1 MAERP
6 MNDARHM
13 TDFEALMWNLDADPR
28 LSSVIANITVL
39 DRSPDWDRLV
49 RRLNRASTMVPRL
62 RQHVVTTPGGIV
74 PPRWVDDSTFSLDR
88 HVRRVT
94 LKGRRSRRAALDVAM
109 EIFEEPFDRNRPLW
123 DFVVIDG
130 MADGRAAM
138 LQRLHHALT
147 DGIGGIRISE
157 QFIDFERDAPEPD
170 PVPAPPMAAEPQNPW
185 GDLGHAMGEAA
196 RRQVDGARHA
206 AEDAWSALS
215 NPQDLLGRG
224 REGLDV
230 LRSTARQAR
239 LSEKRCS
246 PLWTERSLHRRLD
259 TIDLSLLDAK
269 AAASALGGT
278 VNDFFVAGAVAGA
291 GDYHRRYGCD
301 VSDLRVAMPISTRH
315 GDKSAGGNLFSPS
328 QTVLPAGDMSPAA
341 RFAAVRDLLATTKSE
356 KALGAVESLAGT
368 LNRLPHPLLV
378 WAGYRAS
385 SIVDFV
391 TSNMRAAPIDVFLAG
406 ALMESNYPIGPLAGT
421 AFNLSTMSYRG
432 TLNMGLV
439 TDPAAVDQPDLLRRC
454 LDKAYKDLLRAAP

>member
-1 MAERP
+1 MH
-6 MNDARHM
+6 DARHM

-28 LSSVIANITVL
+28 LSSVIANITIL

-49 RRLNRASTMVPRL
+49 RRLDRASVLVPRL
-62 RQHVVTTPGGIV
+62 RQHVATSPGGMV
-74 PPRWVDDSTFSLDR
+74 PPRWVDDPTFALDH
-88 HVRRVT
+88 HVRRIT
-94 LKGRRSRRAALDVAM
+94 LKGRRSRRAALDAAM

-147 DGIGGIRISE
+147 DGIGGLRISE
-157 QFIDFERDAPEPD
+157 QFIDFEREAPEPD
-170 PVPAPPMAAEPQNPW
+170 PVEAPTAVVEPPNPW
-185 GDLGHAMGEAA
+185 GDLGQAVGEVA
-196 RRQVDGARHA
+196 RRQVDLARHA
-206 AEDAWSALS
+206 AEDAWAVLS
-215 NPQDLLGRG
+215 SPQDLVSRG
-224 REGLDV
+224 KDGLDV

-239 LSEKRCS
+239 LAERRRS

-259 TIDLSLLDAK
+259 TIDISLADARV
-269 AAASALGGT
+269 AASALGGT
-278 VNDFFVAGAVAGA
+278 VNDFFVSGAVAAA
-291 GDYHRRYGCD
+291 GDYHRRCGSEVD
-301 VSDLRVAMPISTRH
+301 DLRVAMPISTRH

-328 QTVLPAGDMSPAA
+328 QTVLPAGDMPAA
-341 RFAAVRDLLATTKSE
+341 DRFEAVRDLLATTKAE
-356 KALGAVESLAGT
+356 KSLGAVESLAGT

-391 TSNMRAAPIDVFLAG
+391 TSNMRAAPIDVYLAG

-454 LDKAYKDLLRAAP
+454 MEKAYKDLLRAAP

>member
-1 MAERP
+1 MH
-6 MNDARHM
+6 DARHM

-39 DRSPDWDRLV
+39 DQAPDWDRLV
-49 RRLNRASTMVPRL
+49 RRLDRASVVVPRL
-62 RQHVVTTPGGIV
+62 RQHVVTAPGGVV
-74 PPRWVDDSTFSLDR
+74 PPRWADDPTFSLDR
-88 HVRRVT
+88 HVRRIT
-94 LKGRRSRRAALDVAM
+94 LKGRRSRRAALDAAM

-130 MADGRAAM
+130 LADGRAAM
-138 LQRLHHALT
+138 LQRLHHAVT
-147 DGIGGIRISE
+147 DGIGAIRISE
-157 QFIDFERDAPEPD
+157 QFVDFERNAPEPD
-170 PVPAPPMAAEPQNPW
+170 PVEPPPIVDGPARPW
-185 GDLGHAMGEAA
+185 GDLGQALGDAA
-196 RRQVDGARHA
+196 RRQVDGARKA
-206 AEDAWSALS
+206 AEDAWSTLAH
-215 NPQDLLGRG
+215 PQDLVSRG
-224 REGLDV
+224 RDGLDV

-259 TIDLSLLDAK
+259 TIDVSLADAK
-269 AAASALGGT
+269 AAAAALGGT
-278 VNDFFVAGAVAGA
+278 INDFFVTGAVAGA
-291 GDYHRRYGCD
+291 GEYHRRSGCD
-301 VSDLRVAMPISTRH
+301 VDNLRVAMPISTRH

-328 QTVLPAGDMSPAA
+328 QTVLPAWDMTPLA
-341 RFAAVRDLLATTKSE
+341 RFEAVRDLLSTTKAE

-368 LNRLPHPLLV
+368 LNLLPHPLLV

-391 TSNMRAAPIDVFLAG
+391 TSNMRAAPIDVYLGG

-439 TDPAAVDQPDLLRRC
+439 TDPAAIDQPDLLRRC
-454 LDKAYKDLLRAAP
+454 IEKAFKDLLRATP